1 MRKQLYSILAASMI
15 FAGGCA
21 TPGKDSFDLA
31 RELERQ
37 NRLEDA
43 LPMYEDAFTKEGGNS
58 EYRVAL
64 NSIRSR
70 LAQQAMVSARE
81 QLAITPQKYEN
92 LRTAQGFVD
101 KALKIDSTN
110 SEAAGMSESLK
121 TQMGVMAKKAEDSYS
136 AAQKAIEA
144 KDWTLALNSLKDI
157 RAYYPNYLDLGMKIT
172 ATENNAVS
180 YYLKEADR
188 YRANDDV
195 DSLIT
200 SLDAALGIQP
210 ANKQIAAVL
219 NETKQKN
226 TTAVNLEKA
235 EKFATDAKW
244 DRVQFY
250 LKRAQKLGP
259 NAGESDRIKKMYSDG
274 GMKLLEQ
281 AGKDLQKKAIYS
293 AYVDTMRAFEFTPAA
308 FKTPEADELR
318 NQIISQLL
326 TKGEELDAAGYSGYA
341 LYLAE
346 CAYQLSGSQK
356 EIYKTIQTLKD
367 KVRQR
372 VIKKIAIMDF
382 NPPTNS
388 LDAGRLVTDS
398 LLSHMTKNASGDVK
412 ILARDVLG
420 ALIKEIE
427 LGQAGMYDIETA
439 KKSGKLKGT
448 DYFIFGSLLQ
458 YTVENNKEEGQKTVI
473 AVVGKEKEPNP
484 QYMAWLGANPKASED
499 ERRNAPPA
507 FIEKDKTETIR
518 YKVATHRKTAN
529 VTISFRV
536 VDVESGEVVITKTLK
551 SKKEAVGNYSEGVDI
566 AGIAYQRIELPPDS
580 ELLERAVDEAITD
593 LGHHVLS
600 RFQNLQES
608 YLNAAETLKKK
619 GETEPVAEKY
629 MAAVVTEEVKNI
641 KSPVTENAR
650 RELDRLLKQAEN
662 YSL

>member
-1 MRKQLYSILAASMI
+1 MRRQIYSILGAAVI

-37 NRLEDA
+37 NRFEDA
-43 LPMYEDAFTKEGGNS
+43 LPMYEDAYSKESGNP
-58 EYRVAL
+58 EYRTAL
-64 NSIRSR
+64 NGIRTR
-70 LAQQAMVSARE
+70 LAQQSIVSARE
-81 QLAITPQKYEN
+81 QLSITPQKYEN

-101 KALKIDSTN
+101 KAQKIDSAN
-110 SEAAGMSESLK
+110 ADANALAESLK
-121 TQMGVMAKKAEDSYS
+121 VQMGAMAKKAEDSYS
-136 AAQKAIEA
+136 SAMKAVEM
-144 KDWTLALNSLKDI
+144 KDWLTALNLFKEI
-157 RAYYPNYLDLGMKIT
+157 RAYYPNYLDLGMKIST
-172 ATENNAVS
+172 TENSAVS
-180 YYLKEADR
+180 YYLKEAER
-188 YRANDDV
+188 SKSVDDV
-195 DSLIT
+195 DGLI
-200 SLDAALGIQP
+200 SNIEAALAVQP
-210 ANKQIAAVL
+210 SNSQLTAVL
-219 NETKQKN
+219 NDARSKN
-226 TTAVNLEKA
+226 IASVNLEKA
-235 EKFATDAKW
+235 EKFAAENKW
-244 DRVQFY
+244 DRVQFF
-250 LKRAQKLGP
+250 LKRAQQLGP
-259 NAGESDRIKKMYSDG
+259 NAGESGRIKKLYSEG
-274 GMKLLEQ
+274 GAKLMER
-281 AGKDLQKKAIYS
+281 AAKDLKGKTLYS
-293 AYVDTMRAFEFTPAA
+293 AYVDTMRAYEFTPSA

-318 NQIISQLL
+318 SQIISQLL
-326 TKGEELDAAGYSGYA
+326 AKGEELDTAGYSGYA
-341 LYLAE
+341 LYLTE

-356 EIYKTIQTLKD
+356 EIYKTIQQLKD

-458 YTVENNKEEGQKTVI
+458 YTVENNKEEGQKMVI
-473 AVVGKEKEPNP
+473 ATVGKEREPNP
-484 QYMAWLGANPKASED
+484 QYMTWLSANPRASD
-499 ERRNAPPA
+499 EERKNAPPP

-566 AGIAYQRIELPPDS
+566 AGIAYQKIELPPDS
-580 ELLERAVDEAITD
+580 ELLKKAVDEAITD

-608 YLNAAETLKKK
+608 YLNTAETLKKK
-619 GETEPVAEKY
+619 GEIEPVAEKY

-650 RELDRLLKQAEN
+650 RELDRWLKQSEN
-662 YSL
+662 YPI

>member
-1 MRKQLYSILAASMI
+1 MRKQVYSILGAAMLI
-15 FAGGCA
+15 AGGCA
-21 TPGKDSFDLA
+21 APGKDSFDLA

-43 LPMYEDAFTKEGGNS
+43 LPMYEDALNKESDNQ
-58 EYRVAL
+58 EYRGGL
-64 NSIRSR
+64 NSVRTR
-70 LAQQAMVSARE
+70 LAQQSIVSARE
-81 QLAITPQKYEN
+81 QLATTPLKYEN
-92 LRTAQGFVD
+92 LRTAQGHLD
-101 KALKIDSTN
+101 KALKTDPGN
-110 SEAAGMSESLK
+110 QEATAMGESLK
-121 TQMGVMAKKAEDSYS
+121 LQMGSMVKKAEETYA
-136 AAQKAIEA
+136 AAQKAVEA
-144 KDWTLALNSLKDI
+144 KEWKAALNGFREI
-157 RAYYPNYLDLGMKIT
+157 RAYYPNYLDLGTKIT
-172 ATENNAVS
+172 TTENSAVS

-188 YRANDDV
+188 HRAADDV
-195 DSLIT
+195 DALVRSLE
-200 SLDAALGIQP
+200 AALEIQP
-210 ANKQIAAVL
+210 SNGQIASFLTEVRS
-219 NETKQKN
+219 KN
-226 TTAVNLEKA
+226 VAAVNIEKA
-235 EKFATDAKW
+235 EKYAAENKW
-244 DRVQFY
+244 DRVQLY
-250 LKRAQKLGP
+250 LKRAQMLAPDAAESARIDKLYT
-259 NAGESDRIKKMYSDG
+259 EG
-274 GMKLLEQ
+274 GAKLMDL
-281 AGKDLQKKAIYS
+281 AGKNLQKKALYS
-293 AYVDTMRAFEFTPAA
+293 AYVDSMRAFQFSPSA
-308 FKTPEADELR
+308 FKTAEADDLR
-318 NQIISQLL
+318 NQIIAQLL
-326 TKGEELDAAGYSGYA
+326 AKGEELDAAGYSGYA
-341 LYLAE
+341 LYLVE

-356 EIYKTIQTLKD
+356 EIYKTIQLLKD

-382 NPPTNS
+382 NPPSNS
-388 LDAGRLVTDS
+388 QDAGRLVTDS

-473 AVVGKEKEPNP
+473 ATVGKEREPNP
-484 QYMAWLGANPKASED
+484 QYLSWLNANPKASDD
-499 ERRNAPPA
+499 ERRNAPPP

-518 YKVATHRKTAN
+518 YKVATHQKTAN

-551 SKKEAVGNYSEGVDI
+551 SKKEAVGHYSEGVDV

-580 ELLERAVDEAITD
+580 ELLEKAVDEAITD

-608 YLNAAETLKKK
+608 YLNAAEALKKK
-619 GETEPVAEKY
+619 GEIEPVAEKY

-650 RELDRLLKQAEN
+650 IELDRLLKQAES
-662 YSL
+662 YPL